1 MNTHQQRRILWALA
15 LTQVFGTIGVG
26 AAPSVG
32 VLLASEV
39 TQNEALAGIARTAST
54 FGAALFGVPLAQL
67 AARTSRRT
75 ALTTGWATA
84 TLGAAILAWAA
95 SGTSMILVALGLLL
109 MGAGSAAALQARFAA
124 TDHAADAK
132 RGSAL
137 SFIVWVGTIGSV
149 LGPNIGTPAAA
160 LAPSLGTTLYSAAF
174 ALAALAL
181 GVATLLVFA
190 LLPGT
195 KKDAAPGLSTA
206 EQGAGASGQNKP
218 SLGAKV
224 GAFSREIA
232 GNRQARYAAISLLG
246 AHMVMVSV
254 MTMTPVHMNHQG
266 SGIEIIGL
274 TISLHVL
281 GMYGLSPLMGLGADR
296 LGERTIILLGTA
308 LLVLAVA
315 LGALAPHNIPAMVA
329 SLILLGVGWSATFV
343 AASALFAAS
352 LPAESRTRAAGGLDS
367 LTNLGAATAAL
378 ASGFIM
384 AATSFSTLA
393 CIAALALVPSLV
405 LTRPLRERGSGSR

>member
-1 MNTHQQRRILWALA
+1 MNTHQQRRILWVLA

-26 AAPSVG
+26 AAPSIG

-84 TLGAAILAWAA
+84 TLGAIILAWAA

-124 TDHAADAK
+124 TDHAVDAN

-137 SFIVWVGTIGSV
+137 SFIVWVSTIGSV

-160 LAPSLGTTLYSAAF
+160 LASSLGTTLYSAAF

-181 GVATLLVFA
+181 GIATLLVFA

-195 KKDAAPGLSTA
+195 KDATPGLA
-206 EQGAGASGQNKP
+206 GAGQGAGASGQPKP

-224 GAFSREIA
+224 GAFTREIA

-296 LGERTIILLGTA
+296 LGERTIILLGTG
-308 LLVLAVA
+308 LLVLAIA
-315 LGALAPHNIPAMVA
+315 LGALGPHSTPAMVA

-384 AATSFSTLA
+384 AATSFPTLA

>member
-1 MNTHQQRRILWALA
+1 MNTHQQRRVLWALA

-26 AAPSVG
+26 AAPSIG

-54 FGAALFGVPLAQL
+54 FGAALFGIPLANL

-84 TLGAAILAWAA
+84 TLGATLLAFAA
-95 SGTSMILVALGLLL
+95 AGTSITLVALGLLL

-124 TDHAADAK
+124 TDHATDAT

-160 LAPSLGTTLYSAAF
+160 LASSLGTTLYSAAF

-181 GVATLLVFA
+181 GAATLLVFA

-195 KKDAAPGLSTA
+195 KDVAPGLPTA
-206 EQGAGASGQNKP
+206 GKGAGASGQKKP
-218 SLGAKV
+218 SLAAKI
-224 GAFSREIA
+224 GAFTREIA

-266 SGIEIIGL
+266 AGIEIISL

-281 GMYGLSPLMGLGADR
+281 GMYGLSPLMGWGADR
-296 LGERTIILLGTA
+296 LGERPMILLGT
-308 LLVLAVA
+308 LILGVA
-315 LGALAPHNIPAMVA
+315 LALSALAPHSSGAMVT
-329 SLILLGVGWSATFV
+329 SLILLGLGWSATFV
-343 AASALFAAS
+343 ASSALFAAS
-352 LPAESRTRAAGGLDS
+352 LPAETRTRASGGLDS

-378 ASGFIM
+378 LSGLVM
-384 AATSFSTLA
+384 AATSFPALA
-393 CIAALALVPSLV
+393 CLSALALIPAVVMVRS
-405 LTRPLRERGSGSR
+405 SSRVVDQAAG

>member
-1 MNTHQQRRILWALA
+1 MNTHQQCRILWALA

-26 AAPSVG
+26 AAPSIG

-84 TLGAAILAWAA
+84 TLGATLLAFAA
-95 SGTSMILVALGLLL
+95 STTSITLVALGLLL

-124 TDHAADAK
+124 TDHATDTN

-160 LAPSLGTTLYSAAF
+160 LASSLGTTLYSAAF

-181 GVATLLVFA
+181 GAATLLVFA

-195 KKDAAPGLSTA
+195 KDVAPGLA
-206 EQGAGASGQNKP
+206 GAGASGQNKP

-224 GAFSREIA
+224 GAFTREIA

-296 LGERTIILLGTA
+296 LGERTIILIGTA
-308 LLVLAVA
+308 LLVLAIA
-315 LGALAPHNIPAMVA
+315 LGALAPHSTPAMVA

-352 LPAESRTRAAGGLDS
+352 LPTESRTRAAGGLDS

-384 AATSFSTLA
+384 AATSFPTLA
-393 CIAALALVPSLV
+393 CIAALALVPSLL
-405 LTRPLRERGSGSR
+405 LTRSATASRQ

>member
-26 AAPSVG
+26 AAPSIG

-95 SGTSMILVALGLLL
+95 SGTSMILVALGLLF

-160 LAPSLGTTLYSAAF
+160 LASSLGTTLYSAAF

-190 LLPGT
+190 LLPST
-195 KKDAAPGLSTA
+195 KDVAPGLA
-206 EQGAGASGQNKP
+206 RAGKGAGASGQNKT

-224 GAFSREIA
+224 GAFTREIA

-296 LGERTIILLGTA
+296 LGERTIILIGTA
-308 LLVLAVA
+308 LLVLAIA
-315 LGALAPHNIPAMVA
+315 LGAFAPHSTPAMVA

-384 AATSFSTLA
+384 AATSFPTLA

-405 LTRPLRERGSGSR
+405 VTRPLREIGRGSR